1 MNNEFNNQNMNQ
13 FQNSNMNSQYSNNYN
28 NLNKQ
33 NSNKGSNNGLI
44 TILVLIIIALIGLCL
59 FFALDKKDN
68 NVDNNKDNNI
78 QENENNDKDQ
88 GNDKFEGLNC
98 IFDGELVQGVEYVNG
113 QYTYRY
119 MQEYSQN
126 DNGITEW
133 INISQ
138 IGWGVTLTNKES
150 KQSVTTKLCSSI
162 NDKPIVSMSYMFN
175 ERKVTEPYGTVTEFP
190 CQATSIDLGSFD
202 TRNVTNMQGM
212 FYLSNV
218 TTLDLSGFD
227 ISNVTNVGNMF
238 VGDKLKTVYV
248 KNQEDADKFNT
259 SLGKPF
265 TLKIVV
271 K

>member
-1 MNNEFNNQNMNQ
+1 MDNEFNNENMNE
-13 FQNSNMNSQYSNNYN
+13 FQNTNMNNQHLNN
-28 NLNKQ
+28 KK
-33 NSNKGSNNGLI
+33 KGNNGLI
-44 TILVLIIIALIGLCL
+44 VALVIIIIALIGLCL
-59 FFALDKKDN
+59 FFAFDRKDN
-68 NVDNNKDNNI
+68 DVDTNNDNNI

-175 ERKVTEPYGTVTEFP
+175 ERKVTEPYGAVTEFP

-227 ISNVTNVGNMF
+227 ISNVTNVVNMF
-238 VGDKLKTVYV
+238 MGDKLKTVYV